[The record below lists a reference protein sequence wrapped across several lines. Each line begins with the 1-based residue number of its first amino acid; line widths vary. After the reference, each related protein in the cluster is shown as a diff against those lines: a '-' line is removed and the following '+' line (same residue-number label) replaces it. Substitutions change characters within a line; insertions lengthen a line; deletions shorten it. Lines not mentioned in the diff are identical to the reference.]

1 MADTKISAL
10 PAAASFL
17 EADEF
22 AVNEAGVSKKVTG
35 NQMQALAY
43 APGSFTVEDGSF
55 RIHKRRLELTGTQR
69 VTLEGTARLYVE
81 D

>member
-10 PAAASFL
+10 TAATAFL

-22 AVNEAGVSKKVTG
+22 AVNEAGTSKKVTG
-35 NQMQALAY
+35 NQMQASSY
-43 APGSFTVEDGSF
+43 APGSFTVPDGQF
-55 RIHKRRLELTGTQR
+55 RIHKRRLELTGSQR
-69 VTLEGTARLYVE
+69 ATLEGTARLYVE